1 MKYRFLILISFLF
14 LGCATKSETLV
25 LPSIFSDNMVLQRNA
40 EVKFWGWAD
49 MEETITIATNWN
61 GQEHKFETGKNED
74 WQFIVTTPEAGGP
87 FEVHVK
93 GENNEIILKNIMIG
107 DVWLCSGQSNM
118 EWSANSGID
127 NAKIEIENANHPNI
141 RLFTVEKR
149 TADTPQRDVKGTW
162 QTCTSETMQDF
173 SAVAYFFARKVQEET
188 GIPIGLIDASWGGT
202 PAEVWT
208 PERIFEE
215 NEKLKEAAK
224 AIEPTDSWPTEPTIV
239 HNAMIAP
246 ITPFKI
252 TGALWYQGES
262 NVPNAET
269 YQKLFTEMI
278 GSWRKSWGYDFPFYY
293 SQIAPFKYGTPEAGV
308 IVRDQQRRAMEFPN
322 TGMVLTSDI
331 CTIDDIHPTN
341 KQDVGLRLANV
352 ALKEHYKSLDAEVY
366 GPLYKEMII
375 NGNEVEVIFKHAEG
389 LTWKEKGGTLFEI
402 AGQDGK
408 FLPAQAVIRND
419 TIIVSSNNVK
429 SPKRVRYAW
438 GNTALPDLFNS
449 SGLPTSSF
457 VTD

>member
-1 MKYRFLILISFLF
+1 MKFRLLILVFVVFFSCEPNISVI
-14 LGCATKSETLV
+14 E
-25 LPSIFSDNMVLQRNA
+25 LPSIFCDNMILQRNSEA
-40 EVKFWGWAD
+40 QFWGSGHNH
-49 MEETITIATNWN
+49 ERITVTPSWDGREYKVEIDEDGNWI
-61 GQEHKFETGKNED
+61 TMLA
-74 WQFIVTTPEAGGP
+74 TPEAGGP
-87 FEVHVK
+87 YEISIK
-93 GENNEIILKNIMIG
+93 GKGDEFVLKNVVIG
-107 DVWLCSGQSNM
+107 DIWLCSGQSNM

-127 NAKIEIENANHPNI
+127 NAEVEIANANFPNI
-141 RLFTVEKR
+141 RLFSVEKT
-149 TADTPQRDVKGTW
+149 TADTPQENVNGTW
-162 QTCTSETMQDF
+162 QVCTPATMQDF
-173 SAVAYFFARKVQEET
+173 SAVAYFFAKKVQEET

-389 LTWKEKGGTLFEI
+389 LTWKEKGERYLR
-402 AGQDGK
+402 
-408 FLPAQAVIRND
+408 LPAKMENFFQ
-419 TIIVSSNNVK
+419 
-429 SPKRVRYAW
+429 PKRLSEMIR
-438 GNTALPDLFNS
+438 L
-449 SGLPTSSF
+449 
-457 VTD
+457 